1 MWLPQRF
8 KGVIGS
14 VGERRVVMT
23 MVALSKNVT
32 ITAAVH

>member
-1 MWLPQRF
+1 MWLEQRF

-14 VGERRVVMT
+14 VEERRVVMT
-23 MVALSKNVT
+23 MVTLSKNGA